1 MRIRRFLHILLQI
14 GVIVLLWQIISTWRR
29 PLPELVAATPGN
41 AEGGAVA
48 QPSPLRT
55 AGDGKPLAEAIA
67 DKDLF
72 SPSRSRA
79 TEPVEV
85 ATPVATPPP
94 SHLKLIGV
102 FLSPNR
108 EEAFFVDSSQ
118 GGKVVRVRKGE
129 SLGAYRLNKVSPLR
143 VTLIVGQ
150 DGEEVA
156 LPLVLLDSGGAGKA
170 PRLLPATQRAG
181 GGQSRQTPGTPAQ
194 IPPGIPDESGIR
206 QDILRLQQRLRQIR
220 QKATRE
226 RTESEGNEDTENRSG
241 EDEEEEEDEE

>member
-1 MRIRRFLHILLQI
+1 VRIRRFLHILLQI
-14 GVIVLLWQIISTWRR
+14 GVIVLLWQIIATWRR
-29 PLPELVAATPGN
+29 PLPELIAAAPDP
-41 AEGGAVA
+41 AAGGAMA

-55 AGDGKPLAEAIA
+55 PGDGKQLAEVIA

-79 TEPVEV
+79 AGPVEI

-94 SHLKLIGV
+94 SHLKLVGV

-143 VTLIVGQ
+143 VTLTVGQ

-156 LPLVLLDSGGAGKA
+156 LPLVLLDSGGAGRA
-170 PRLLPATQRAG
+170 PRLLPTAQRARG
-181 GGQSRQTPGTPAQ
+181 EQARQAAAGQVPT
-194 IPPGIPDESGIR
+194 PPGIPDESGIR

-220 QKATRE
+220 QKAARE
-226 RTESEGNEDTENRSG
+226 RTDSENNGDDENGSG
-241 EDEEEEEDEE
+241 EEEEESEE